1 GVVVGQPKAPNAL
14 DPEWC
19 RPGRFDREIEIG
31 VPDRDG
37 RLEVLEIH
45 TRGMPLAG
53 EVDLKKLADVT
64 HGFVGADLEALA
76 KEAAIRAL
84 RRILPEINLEAQ
96 SIPGD
101 ILNKIIVKMSD
112 FLDALKEIEPSAM
125 REVLVEIPDVSW
137 DQIGGL
143 ED

>member
-1 GVVVGQPKAPNAL
+1 TKRPNAI
-14 DPEWC
+14 DPALR

-45 TRGMPLAG
+45 TRGMPLA
-53 EVDLKKLADVT
+53 EDVDLKKLADVT
-64 HGFVGADLEALA
+64 HGFVGADLESLA

-96 SIPGD
+96 RILVD
-101 ILNKIIVKMSD
+101 ILNNIIVVM
-112 FLDALKEIEPSAM
+112 
-125 REVLVEIPDVSW
+125 
-137 DQIGGL
+137 
-143 ED
+143 